1 MQDSDGMD
9 QVHTIYM
16 DLGKPIGFS
25 GPRLALAQRRNNN
38 SGSLKNLGS
47 QFREIQQAISL

>member
-1 MQDSDGMD
+1 MD